1 MLSGTEHCDP
11 CFEQAKTK
19 ETCILSNDVF
29 FFFFSGCL
37 HSSWLKSFWS
47 FMTENIR
54 WNIKEQ
60 STRIPLSNEGCEGCC
75 RRVNLVSCDRTLC
88 WKTYTSTR
96 LYYALFRHS
105 SWHNVASLGVALFCT
120 IAITQMNLHISHS
133 VYHGVYIIG
142 NTTLFAVL
150 LFCTVVP
157 RSTCATSVAA
167 PSNATNATNPVLL
180 SGTHIRFW
188 LFLRFVL
195 LYLVYNMRS
204 IAHLID

>member
-1 MLSGTEHCDP
+1 MFRVSKNKRNTNTFQWHL
-11 CFEQAKTK
+11 FFV
-19 ETCILSNDVF
+19 VF
-29 FFFFSGCL
+29 FRL
-37 HSSWLKSFWS
+37 SSFVLAFGVSWQKTYGETLKNRAREFLRQMKAVRAAAVAW
-47 FMTENIR
+47 IV
-54 WNIKEQ
+54 
-60 STRIPLSNEGCEGCC
+60 C
-75 RRVNLVSCDRTLC
+75 SCDHTLC

-120 IAITQMNLHISHS
+120 IAITQMNLHSSHS

-180 SGTHIRFW
+180 SGMHIRFW

-195 LYLVYNMRS
+195 LYLVYDMRS

>member
-1 MLSGTEHCDP
+1 MNTLP
-11 CFEQAKTK
+11 PP
-19 ETCILSNDVF
+19 NDIF
-29 FFFFSGCL
+29 FFFQVVVFIRLGLSLFGV
-37 HSSWLKSFWS
+37 SWQKTYGETLKNRAWEFLCQMKAVRAAAVAW
-47 FMTENIR
+47 IA
-54 WNIKEQ
+54 
-60 STRIPLSNEGCEGCC
+60 C
-75 RRVNLVSCDRTLC
+75 SCDRTLC

-96 LYYALFRHS
+96 LYYALFQHS

-120 IAITQMNLHISHS
+120 IAITQMNLHSSHS
-133 VYHGVYIIG
+133 VYHGMYIIG

-180 SGTHIRFW
+180 SGMHIRFW

-195 LYLVYNMRS
+195 LYLVYDMRS